1 MRILMVNSFNYL
13 RGGAERCCFDL
24 SALLE
29 ANGHQ
34 VIPFSMAHPRNVPSP
49 YDDYFVSHIDFPTEL
64 RQPGLGPKLNVAER
78 ILYSREAKRKIGQL
92 VADTRPDLVHIHGFI
107 HEMSTSILP
116 ALKKAGLPVVQTLH
130 DYKIVCPNT
139 TFISNESVCERCQ
152 GHRYYNI
159 ALHRCKRDSRVASI
173 LAGAEMYFH
182 ELFRLYQ
189 PNIDIFI
196 SPSAFLAHKVSEH
209 GVSKPIVTIP
219 NFIDPAQFRPHYE
232 PDNYF
237 LYAGRLAR
245 PKGILTLLEAMRQA
259 DVTAELRI
267 AGAGD
272 MESELRD
279 FAARYGL
286 SNVRFLGHLD
296 TAELTHTMQHALC
309 TVQPSEWYENY
320 SMTVIESLAC
330 GTPVVGAAIGGIP
343 EQVRDGVNGLL
354 FEPGNATQ
362 LAEKLRYLHARREQA
377 IEMGRA
383 GRRQVEL
390 INGPAA
396 HYEQTMRVYERL
408 APRPAPTRPHPAAQP
423 NGPSPQ
429 GSDTAETRA

>member
-64 RQPGLGPKLNVAER
+64 RRPGLGPKLNVAER
-78 ILYSREAKRKIGQL
+78 ILYSREAKRKIEQL

-116 ALKKAGLPVVQTLH
+116 PLKKAGLPVVQTLH

-189 PNIDIFI
+189 PNIDVFI
-196 SPSAFLAHKVSEH
+196 SPSAFLAQKVGEH
-209 GVSKPIVTIP
+209 GIRKPIVTIP
-219 NFIDPAQFRPHYE
+219 NFIDPAQFQPHYE
-232 PDNYF
+232 PERYF

-245 PKGILTLLEAMRQA
+245 PKGILTLLEATRHV
-259 DVTAELRI
+259 DPTAELRI
-267 AGAGD
+267 AGAGE
-272 MESELRD
+272 MEAELRA
-279 FAARYGL
+279 FVAHHGL
-286 SNVRFLGHLD
+286 TNVRFLGHLD
-296 TAELTHTMQHALC
+296 TAELTRTMQRALF

-354 FEPGNATQ
+354 FEPGNAAQ
-362 LAEKLRYLHARREQA
+362 LAEKMGHLLARRDLA
-377 IEMGRA
+377 IEMGRS
-383 GRRQVEL
+383 GRRQVET

-396 HYEQTMRVYERL
+396 HYEQTLRVYERL
-408 APRPAPTRPHPAAQP
+408 APRPSATTAARPIAAAP
-423 NGPSPQ
+423 
-429 GSDTAETRA
+429 ETRA